1 MESWRLGGLESLR
14 AGDLESGKA
23 GELESMRP
31 GELETLSKDSLA
43 RIPQPGI
50 FKKICLGSPLES
62 DIFFLICW
70 TPNFWI
76 SRSPDLQFPT
86 CPRPQISKF
95 PDFQVPRFPDAAGRT
110 LRSRPDPSP
119 NAPKDQ
125 IRRKG
130 PCCDSRF
137 FSGIL

>member
-50 FKKICLGSPLES
+50 SKKICLGSLLES
-62 DIFFLICW
+62 YFFLYFCQPMEEW
-70 TPNFWI
+70 LQMAPN
-76 SRSPDLQFPT
+76 R
-86 CPRPQISKF
+86 
-95 PDFQVPRFPDAAGRT
+95 A
-110 LRSRPDPSP
+110 
-119 NAPKDQ
+119 
-125 IRRKG
+125 
-130 PCCDSRF
+130 SRF
-137 FSGIL
+137 FSY

>member
-62 DIFFLICW
+62 FFFDFGDFCSFLDFYM
-70 TPNFWI
+70 PFWGQEGY
-76 SRSPDLQFPT
+76 RNDREP
-86 CPRPQISKF
+86 
-95 PDFQVPRFPDAAGRT
+95 
-110 LRSRPDPSP
+110 
-119 NAPKDQ
+119 
-125 IRRKG
+125 
-130 PCCDSRF
+130 
-137 FSGIL
+137 

>member
-62 DIFFLICW
+62 FVQCLDFVGPWENGLGWPQMGKGSDI
-70 TPNFWI
+70 
-76 SRSPDLQFPT
+76 DL
-86 CPRPQISKF
+86 
-95 PDFQVPRFPDAAGRT
+95 DF
-110 LRSRPDPSP
+110 
-119 NAPKDQ
+119 
-125 IRRKG
+125 
-130 PCCDSRF
+130 
-137 FSGIL
+137 

>member
-1 MESWRLGGLESLR
+1 MR

-62 DIFFLICW
+62 YHFFAVFSLGYVYPIWFVSPSMITISQNIQYSDI
-70 TPNFWI
+70 
-76 SRSPDLQFPT
+76 SDDLN
-86 CPRPQISKF
+86 R
-95 PDFQVPRFPDAAGRT
+95 GR
-110 LRSRPDPSP
+110 
-119 NAPKDQ
+119 
-125 IRRKG
+125 
-130 PCCDSRF
+130 
-137 FSGIL
+137 

>member
-62 DIFFLICW
+62 FCLI
-70 TPNFWI
+70 NKVLQ
-76 SRSPDLQFPT
+76 SSGGDL
-86 CPRPQISKF
+86 K
-95 PDFQVPRFPDAAGRT
+95 
-110 LRSRPDPSP
+110 
-119 NAPKDQ
+119 
-125 IRRKG
+125 
-130 PCCDSRF
+130 CCQR
-137 FSGIL
+137 